1 MPKSSSYSVILCRT
15 HEGEFENPYSS
26 ECFFVSGSEINY
38 FTDKDKLYELYN
50 RLERNPYINKGTLDF
65 WYIKFQNW
73 LNEEGEYL
81 RITAYYVADYRNCGN
96 SVTCSFKWQ
105 FWNTGNMFSPF
116 IARKEIYVSYLW
128 VSHFMSY
135 WQNVDMT
142 AVFQSWGPTYQ
153 PWFTKHRVTKLRCM
167 EKEMEIHE
175 PRQEWKPLNEDYACV
190 QLSD

>member
-1 MPKSSSYSVILCRT
+1 
-15 HEGEFENPYSS
+15 
-26 ECFFVSGSEINY
+26 
-38 FTDKDKLYELYN
+38 
-50 RLERNPYINKGTLDF
+50 
-65 WYIKFQNW
+65 
-73 LNEEGEYL
+73 
-81 RITAYYVADYRNCGN
+81 VADYRNCGN